1 MSDSNLLEQD
11 PLFERTMAFAGI
23 LQAIGQVQYIARH
36 GESDADALG
45 ATLQTILNTNPES
58 TSDVYPDKALLNK
71 GYQLIQNQ
79 LGDGSNKDVET
90 TRYLVG
96 ILALER
102 KLMRSGNGLGMLAE
116 RISQVH
122 RQLAHFAI
130 TDEQV
135 LANFASIYSDVI
147 SALGPKLQISGNPAF
162 LKQPLVQNKIRAL
175 LLAAM
180 RSAVLWRQLGGKRR
194 HLVFARKAIF
204 DMAVKSQQQY

>member
-1 MSDSNLLEQD
+1 
-11 PLFERTMAFAGI
+11 MAFAGI
-23 LQAIGQVQYIARH
+23 LQAIGQVQYLARH
-36 GESDADALG
+36 GESDKDALA
-45 ATLQTILNTNPES
+45 ATLNTILVTEPES
-58 TSDVYPDKALLNK
+58 TADVYQDKTILDN

-96 ILALER
+96 VLTLER
-102 KLMRSGNGLGMLAE
+102 KLARSPNGLGMLAE
-116 RISQVH
+116 RINQVH

-147 SALGPKLQISGNPAF
+147 SELGPKLQISGNPDS
-162 LKQPLVQNKIRAL
+162 LKQPQVQHKIRAL

-204 DMAVKSQQQY
+204 DTAKQSQNNN

>member
-1 MSDSNLLEQD
+1 MTDNILY
-11 PLFERTMAFAGI
+11 ERTMAFAGI

-36 GESDADALG
+36 GESDEQAL
-45 ATLQTILNTNPES
+45 AASLNTILITTPES
-58 TSDVYPDKALLNK
+58 TADVYPNKELLDK

-90 TRYLVG
+90 TSYLVG
-96 ILALER
+96 VLALER
-102 KLMRSGNGLGMLAE
+102 KLSRSPNGLGMLAE
-116 RISQVH
+116 RINQVH
-122 RQLAHFAI
+122 RQLAHFSI

-135 LANFASIYSDVI
+135 LANLASIYSDVI

-162 LKQPLVQNKIRAL
+162 LKQTNVQNKIRAL
-175 LLAAM
+175 LLSAM

-204 DMAVKSQQQY
+204 DTAVNSQQK

>member
-1 MSDSNLLEQD
+1 MTDNILY
-11 PLFERTMAFAGI
+11 ERTMAFAGI
-23 LQAIGQVQYIARH
+23 LQAIWQVQYIARH
-36 GESDADALG
+36 GESDEQAL
-45 ATLQTILNTNPES
+45 AASLNTILVTNPDGI
-58 TSDVYPDKALLNK
+58 TDVYPDKDLLDK

-96 ILALER
+96 VLALER
-102 KLMRSGNGLGMLAE
+102 KLSRSPNGLGMLAE

-122 RQLAHFAI
+122 RQLHHFTI

-162 LKQPLVQNKIRAL
+162 LKQTHVQHKIRSL
-175 LLAAM
+175 LLSAM

-204 DMAVKSQQQY
+204 DMAVSSQQK